1 MAGLLSVGSSALLAA
16 YTQLQ
21 TSGHN
26 IANAN
31 TPGYS
36 RQEVMLAS
44 GGADFT
50 GAGFIGRG
58 VDVADVRRRY
68 DGFVSRAVQA
78 NGAMAAADTA
88 RATQVGR
95 LDQLFAE
102 SSAGIGAAYDD
113 MQLALSD
120 VVNRP
125 ADPSP
130 RAVFLARAQTLSDR
144 VGGFQASIEDFGV
157 AIEGRIE
164 QGVTAVNGALQRL
177 ARLNGEISTSAGSTI
192 QPNDLLDERDRLVE
206 TINGTLRATAYIAAD
221 GSANVFASGGQ
232 ALVTS
237 TRAASLALRQDP
249 LDASKSQ
256 LLLRTD
262 GSTIPLDAATL
273 GGGSLQGLLMARD
286 QDLASARVRIGQ
298 LSAGMAQA
306 YNGQQALG
314 VDRDGAPGRPLFSI
328 GTPVASPATTNG
340 GSGAITATVQDATAL
355 TASDL
360 RVTWTG
366 SAYDVVR
373 LPDGSSAGTFAT
385 LPAAPGASIDGLSV
399 TVTGTPAAGDT
410 FLVKSGSVLAT
421 GFARRPLSSDQIA
434 SAYPLAPTAG
444 AANTGSVRVSGFS
457 MVAPAGSPLPGPV
470 TLAFTSAGT
479 FDVSGLPGGPL
490 TGLSYVSG
498 QPLPDLPGTAW
509 RLTLSGTPAAG
520 DSLVIGPNAD
530 PATDNRNARAMAQLS
545 TAAAVGGA
553 TISDAY
559 GALVADVGTRAQ
571 SAQSS
576 QAMSEKLLEN
586 AKSTRAQVSGV
597 NLDEEAARLLQ
608 FQQAYQAAAKVIQ
621 AAQSMFDTL
630 LQSTR

>member
-26 IANAN
+26 IANAS
-31 TPGYS
+31 TPGYN
-36 RQEVMLAS
+36 RQEVILAS

-50 GAGFIGRG
+50 GAGFVGRG

-68 DGFVSRAVQA
+68 DGFVAAAVQA
-78 NGAMAAADTA
+78 NGAIVAADEA
-88 RATQVGR
+88 RASQLGR

-144 VGGFQASIEDFGV
+144 VGAVQASLEDVG
-157 AIEGRIE
+157 ATIEGRIE
-164 QGVTAVNGALQRL
+164 QGVTAVNDVLQRL
-177 ARLNGEISTSAGSTI
+177 ARLNGEISTSAGALV

-249 LDASKSQ
+249 VDASKSQ
-256 LLLRTD
+256 VLLRTD
-262 GSTIPLDAATL
+262 GATIPMDTATL
-273 GGGSLQGLLMARD
+273 GGGSLQGLLTARD
-286 QDLASARVRIGQ
+286 QDLASVRARIGQ
-298 LSAGMAQA
+298 LAAGIAQA

-314 VDRDGAPGRPLFSI
+314 VDRNGAPGKPLFSI
-328 GTPVASPATTNG
+328 GAPVASPASTNA
-340 GSGAITATVQDATAL
+340 GSGTITATVQDPAAL
-355 TASDL
+355 AAGDL

-373 LPDGSSAGTFAT
+373 LPDGSSAGSFAT
-385 LPAAPGASIDGLSV
+385 LPAAPGATIDGLSV
-399 TVTGTPAAGDT
+399 SVTGTPAAGDT
-410 FLVKSGSVLAT
+410 FLVKSGSVMAT
-421 GFARRPLSSDQIA
+421 GFARRALSPDQLA
-434 SAYPLAPTAG
+434 SASPLAPTIGAG
-444 AANTGSVRVSGFS
+444 AAGSARVSEFA
-457 MVAPAGSPLPGPV
+457 MAAPAGSPLPGPV
-470 TLAFTSAGT
+470 TLTFTGPGT
-479 FDVSGLPGGPL
+479 FDVGGLPGGPL
-490 TGLSYVSG
+490 TGLPYESG
-498 QPLPDLPGTAW
+498 KPLPTLPGTAW

-520 DSLVIGPNAD
+520 DSVVIGANAS

-545 TAAAVGGA
+545 TTGAVGGA

-571 SAQSS
+571 SAQTA
-576 QAMSEKLLEN
+576 QAMSQQLLEN

-630 LQSTR
+630 LQATR